1 MKNGSFKKIAVW
13 TFGFSF
19 GVNCLSCS
27 FAPLKKEEPPPR
39 TEPAPIPQEPKPPT
53 GGKEPAPMKAREA
66 APSVQKA
73 ALSSVAPAPAPHEAP
88 PPPKVKAEPKPR
100 ETHIAH
106 TVKWSGETLSIISLW
121 YTGNQG
127 NWKAIAQTN
136 ANLDPNRIY
145 VGNEILIPV
154 ALLKTQNS
162 LPKEFVDRFYSKAK
176 KEKPKPTLH
185 PGQTQEEEPK
195 LFGPKK
201 SSK

>member
-1 MKNGSFKKIAVW
+1 MKNPFFKKIAVW
-13 TFGFSF
+13 AIGLSF
-19 GVNCLSCS
+19 GVNCLSCAFVPS
-27 FAPLKKEEPPPR
+27 KKEGLAPR
-39 TEPAPIPQEPKPPT
+39 TEPAPTPQAPKPPT
-53 GGKEPAPMKAREA
+53 GGKEPVPMKPREPV
-66 APSVQKA
+66 PSVQKA
-73 ALSSVAPAPAPHEAP
+73 ALSSVAPAPAQPEAP
-88 PPPKVKAEPKPR
+88 PPPQVKAEPKPR

-127 NWKAIAQTN
+127 NWKVIARTN

-154 ALLKTQNS
+154 GLLKTQNS

-176 KEKPKPTLH
+176 KEKPKPISY

>member
-1 MKNGSFKKIAVW
+1 MKNGFFKKIAVW
-13 TFGFSF
+13 AFGISF

-39 TEPAPIPQEPKPPT
+39 TEPARIPQDPKPPT
-53 GGKEPAPMKAREA
+53 GEKEPVPMKAREA

-73 ALSSVAPAPAPHEAP
+73 ALSSVAPHEAP
-88 PPPKVKAEPKPR
+88 PPPQVKAEPKPR

-154 ALLKTQNS
+154 GLLKTQNS

-176 KEKPKPTLH
+176 KEKPKPILH